1 MLALEKGFNF
11 NLMKYSTSILA
22 LEFEEQNY
30 CDELLRNRM
39 LNELFHEVV
48 PVILK
53 HDDLNSMFYSIEN
66 RSPYL
71 DRDLIDYDIVVKK
84 APETEDYTCGLG
96 ELDKTLPASYCSIKS
111 VEEGIEWYKHKN
123 PEYPDSFCE
132 ILARYTW
139 GKKEDDEE
147 KDKKKKKRKNKKK
160 ANKFRVRQGNFK
172 LEF

>member
-1 MLALEKGFNF
+1 MEAKIEGVNIHKQIFATDSRL
-11 NLMKYSTSILA
+11 
-22 LEFEEQNY
+22 NY
-30 CDELLRNRM
+30 CFIKEDELKDEERGTRLP
-39 LNELFHEVV
+39 EF
-48 PVILK
+48 
-53 HDDLNSMFYSIEN
+53 
-66 RSPYL
+66 L

>member
-1 MLALEKGFNF
+1 MEAKIEGVNIHKQIFATDSRL
-11 NLMKYSTSILA
+11 
-22 LEFEEQNY
+22 NY
-30 CDELLRNRM
+30 CFIKEEELKDEERGTRLP
-39 LNELFHEVV
+39 EF
-48 PVILK
+48 
-53 HDDLNSMFYSIEN
+53 
-66 RSPYL
+66 L

-84 APETEDYTCGLG
+84 APETE
-96 ELDKTLPASYCSIKS
+96 LPASYCAIKS